1 MSRVTPVH
9 YRKIVRILEREGFV
23 LARERGDHMVFSK
36 PEIARPV
43 VVPRYDPLPVFIIK
57 NILRT
62 AGISRE
68 PLFRVAGNRVNYVY
82 RCSRI
87 CAGCV

>member
-1 MSRVTPVH
+1 MPRVTPVH

-23 LARERGDHMVFSK
+23 LARERGDHMIFTK
-36 PEIARPV
+36 PEVVRPI

-57 NILRT
+57 NVLRT

-68 PLFRVAGNRVNYVY
+68 RYFELLDIA
-82 RCSRI
+82 
-87 CAGCV
+87 